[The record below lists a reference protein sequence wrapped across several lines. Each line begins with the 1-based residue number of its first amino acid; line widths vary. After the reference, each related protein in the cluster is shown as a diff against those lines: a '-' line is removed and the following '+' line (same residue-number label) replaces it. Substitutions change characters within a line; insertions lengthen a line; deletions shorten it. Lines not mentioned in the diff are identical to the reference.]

1 MKQSMLLALLVVA
14 ATAFAIIGPSN
25 SIPTIEEKVASQ
37 AVSLEKDECRPR
49 ERVRSQ
55 PCD

>member
-14 ATAFAIIGPSN
+14 ATAFAIIGPSD

-37 AVSLEKDECRPR
+37 AVSLDKDECRPR
-49 ERVRSQ
+49 DRGRQ
-55 PCD
+55 RPCD

>member
-14 ATAFAIIGPSN
+14 ATAFAIVGPSD

-37 AVSLEKDECRPR
+37 AVSLDKDECRPR
-49 ERVRSQ
+49 DRGRQ
-55 PCD
+55 RPCD

>member
-14 ATAFAIIGPSN
+14 ATAFAIIGPSD

-37 AVSLEKDECRPR
+37 AVNLDKDECRPR
-49 ERVRSQ
+49 VRGRQ
-55 PCD
+55 RPCD